1 MAKRSYLLHKIKIE
15 IKYKA
20 FSKFQKKL
28 CEKVTCEK
36 ATGFSSKGVKKLH
49 PKEKSLQ
56 DIYVSCNEVSLYR
69 VYSPKTLKVFPKA
82 HDKVST
88 SSQLRSAGYRS
99 SLFIDTSIKKLKN
112 FSVYPLEN
120 ILCTSP

>member
-69 VYSPKTLKVFPKA
+69 VYSPKTLKYWVK
-82 HDKVST
+82 HMTK
-88 SSQLRSAGYRS
+88 SQRPASFGLPATGPRF
-99 SLFIDTSIKKLKN
+99 L
-112 FSVYPLEN
+112 
-120 ILCTSP
+120 